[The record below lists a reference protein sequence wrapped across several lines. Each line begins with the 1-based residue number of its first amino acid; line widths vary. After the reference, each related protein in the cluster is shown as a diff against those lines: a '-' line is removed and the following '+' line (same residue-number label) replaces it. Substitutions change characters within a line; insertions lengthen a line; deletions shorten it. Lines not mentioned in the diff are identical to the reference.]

1 MGEVVQQ
8 TRFWNRVPRTQTE
21 QPGQTVIQKSSLDTL
36 TAQVVNAQNRLVH
49 CQCETAKAEVALE
62 EAQRTWATEILERGQ
77 ELGIAEFC
85 KLKTQTGRRRIE
97 EET

>member
-8 TRFWNRVPRTQTE
+8 TRFWNRVPRTQTQ
-21 QPGQTVIQKSSLDTL
+21 QPAQTVIQKNSLDTL

-85 KLKTQTGRRRIE
+85 AIKTKTRHRIE
-97 EET
+97 ED

>member
-1 MGEVVQQ
+1 MGDVVQQ

-21 QPGQTVIQKSSLDTL
+21 QAPTVIQRSSLDTL

-77 ELGIAEFC
+77 QLGIAEFC
-85 KLKTQTGRRRIE
+85 QIKTGRRRIE

>member
-21 QPGQTVIQKSSLDTL
+21 QPGRTVIQKNSLDTL

-85 KLKTQTGRRRIE
+85 AIKTKTRHRLE
-97 EET
+97 ED